1 MTENRPVLVAS
12 EPFGAGLDAARVA
25 AAVGR
30 GLERAGLVAPDVC
43 VLEDGDGSAR
53 VGAPGFDAR
62 LRAARAVV
70 IGTARL
76 DDATLRGSPAADVAT
91 RARQAGVPCHAVVA
105 VNALDRFG
113 ARLLDL
119 QAVLEASTE
128 AELEAAGEALAGYV

>member
-1 MTENRPVLVAS
+1 MLVAV

-30 GLERAGLVAPDVC
+30 GLERAGLVAPDLWP
-43 VLEDGDGSAR
+43 LEDGAGSAPR
-53 VGAPGFDAR
+53 VAAPLLDAR
-62 LRAARAVV
+62 MRSARAVV

-76 DDATLRGSPAADVAT
+76 DDGALRGSPAAEVAT

-119 QAVLEASTE
+119 QAILEASTE